1 MDSIKNWNILNI
13 YKMHM
18 MYNRHKLF
26 ITMFKINLYLNFKVL
41 KTNQYTNI
49 FLYWKKILIFINLL
63 KILIFI
69 I

>member
-49 FLYWKKILIFINLL
+49 FLY
-63 KILIFI
+63 
-69 I
+69 